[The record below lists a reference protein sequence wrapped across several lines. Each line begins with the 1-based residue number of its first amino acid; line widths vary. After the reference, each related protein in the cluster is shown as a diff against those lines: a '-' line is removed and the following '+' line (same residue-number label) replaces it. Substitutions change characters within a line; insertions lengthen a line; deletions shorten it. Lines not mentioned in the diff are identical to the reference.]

1 MPYLKCPTC
10 NSVTYYHEEYKYE
23 PPNFCQ
29 KDGTRLVEGTEEE
42 FRKMFAK
49 TNDKQMTETMEEC

>member
-29 KDGTRLVEGTEEE
+29 KDGTRLVEGTKEE
-42 FRKMFAK
+42 FRKKFEE
-49 TNDKQMTETMEEC
+49 TNK